1 MLLIK
6 TTLAD
11 AFQEVGGDVKGFQF
25 GESSVLHGL
34 SNDAG
39 AGANIHAD
47 SVTGNAHATLFD
59 ALAALVDNV
68 LGFSEVDNTGPLVV
82 SLGGETSIPLFDVL
96 LSGQMPIELVDNVA
110 ALCSLSRGGLGLVGG
125 DALGDDDLGL
135 LVFFSVL
142 HN

>member
-1 MLLIK
+1 MFLIEN
-6 TTLAD
+6 TLTD
-11 AFQEVGGDVKGFQF
+11 AYQEVGGDVKGFQF

-34 SNDAG
+34 SNDAS

-47 SVTGNAHATLFD
+47 SIACNAHATLFD
-59 ALAALVDNV
+59 ALAALVNDV
-68 LGFSEVDNTGPLVV
+68 LGFSEVDDASPLVV

-96 LSGQMPIELVDNVA
+96 LSGQMPVELVDNVA

-125 DALGDDDLGL
+125 EALGDDNLGL